1 MHKVA
6 QSLKHITLMWKE
18 QTLKDMCSADLYREG
33 DGCLESAARV
43 VEEADMKVAFEMIF
57 FCSCMDM
64 QGVIWITYSQ
74 MQLVQ
79 RDRVWHG

>member
-18 QTLKDMCSADLYREG
+18 QTLKEMCSADLYREG

-43 VEEADMKVAFEMIF
+43 VEEADMKEAFEMIF
-57 FCSCMDM
+57 
-64 QGVIWITYSQ
+64 
-74 MQLVQ
+74 L
-79 RDRVWHG
+79 